1 MERPKLEID
10 LEILQQQRQLREQE
24 EQQRIAQKLP
34 EATEEVQQKLQQDNP
49 LKDYP
54 LEHQKQLTNAL
65 AVEVAR
71 SPTGQKIEG
80 KITISNGSLLA
91 HLDKGLPVHIDIQKV
106 LAQHESE
113 LPEGKQ
119 KNINPERQKQ
129 INEQLALF
137 KIDEQ
142 LAKFSPKQQELLK
155 EIMVQLIHEH
165 AGDPPKLNL
174 IRNLENKD
182 ELQLITANNK
192 NLSFHPQQYLE
203 QFKDQLQA
211 ERPPLSDERQ
221 KQINHL
227 MQTHG
232 VDMQFEQKFDQKHF
246 NTLYGAIGYS
256 IQNHTGT
263 PPLVNDIRV
272 DEKQIN
278 IELADGYQLK
288 IDTQAVLNGEVDLE
302 NCAQR
307 ERLPVIAQRGETGE
321 SLGRKLD
328 PENPKAAYGYLLA
341 TEQIKLIRGDDGH
354 AIPNIRPDKAYHYDP
369 NQYDQ
374 AQKQDLSKVAGLAI
388 AKESQFNQALDQA
401 RAELAAQKKQE
412 EQLKVQQQTEQANLN
427 KGQMSEDPYYQQM
440 RKEQKFDPFSYAQK
454 NRPKNTQEV
463 IIATLGLMTPK
474 FSPSSSP
481 YSHRSPIQG
490 GSNLLDKA
498 NHLKNDVL
506 QNYTHLENK
515 LAQVLKVDANDHSWL
530 AYGKRYAASQ
540 IGANKGAALWAE
552 ETVTGTVSLAVG
564 AAKTVGA
571 TKVES
576 LNALSFGLLSKVA
589 PNLVEKSRAHNAEV
603 AQTTLNIGKTVL
615 NYSKDAT
622 LDNLNKYSF
631 GTLGKNFESVN
642 QASQRQQERAEQI
655 YNWGTNQL
663 KEGKQAY
670 LTGDF
675 NTQAKQVKVGI
686 DVLTVFAPMTK
697 GSLVS
702 KGMKAAD
709 GLADISKLETATA
722 KLTQNALKTGEI
734 SELKYIKNAD
744 NTLDLSLKMKVEQ
757 KGVFGP
763 QPQPHKPTQVTPK
776 MSIQPLEQQ
785 GTQLSKLKSSEQT
798 LAQITKDALEKGE
811 ISLQSGKELEL
822 GMKLKYGERDIS
834 KAVHVEKKINEV
846 ENIVKVPDGVPLTQ
860 KQVDE
865 IVAIPKGQRPD
876 PSEYL
881 PKEYIDQHLE
891 LFKDGAGRIQ
901 LQESYNNWGITQR
914 DGTSFV
920 LPKSESEAL
929 KNLSSREMEIYLGLP
944 EGQLSP
950 KLFSQTQVLQID
962 IPPQKSLNVRVPS
975 GNEAGAN
982 SQWIPGGKLPTGGNE
997 AIIDATGLVEN
1008 KDYFINVIKFK
1019 E

>member
-1 MERPKLEID
+1 M
-10 LEILQQQRQLREQE
+10 
-24 EQQRIAQKLP
+24 
-34 EATEEVQQKLQQDNP
+34 
-49 LKDYP
+49 
-54 LEHQKQLTNAL
+54 
-65 AVEVAR
+65 
-71 SPTGQKIEG
+71 
-80 KITISNGSLLA
+80 LA
-91 HLDKGLPVHIDIQKV
+91 HLDKGLPVHVDIQKV
-106 LAQHESE
+106 LAQHEPE
-113 LPEGKQ
+113 LPDGQQ

-155 EIMVQLIHEH
+155 EIMVQLINKH

-174 IRNLENKD
+174 IRHLENKD

-221 KQINHL
+221 KQINQL

-440 RKEQKFDPFSYAQK
+440 RKEQKFDPLSYL
-454 NRPKNTQEV
+454 NNNPKNDQTIV
-463 IIATLGLMTPK
+463 LATLGLMTPR
-474 FSPSSSP
+474 FTPSSSP
-481 YSHRSPIQG
+481 YSQRAPIQADKG
-490 GSNLLDKA
+490 FIDRALDKA
-498 NHLKNDVL
+498 NALKNEVV
-506 QNYTHLENK
+506 QNYNHLENK
-515 LAQVLKVDANDHSWL
+515 VSQVLKVDANDHSWL

-564 AAKTVGA
+564 LTKTVG
-571 TKVES
+571 TTQIQ
-576 LNALSFGLLSKVA
+576 NIDNLSFGLLSKVM
-589 PNLVEKSRAHNAEV
+589 PNVVKESRAHNAEV

-615 NYSKDAT
+615 NYSKDAA
-622 LDNLNKYSF
+622 LDNLNQYSF
-631 GTLGKNFESVN
+631 GTLGKKFDTIA
-642 QASQRQQERAEQI
+642 QASQRQHERAEQI
-655 YNWGTNQL
+655 LSWGTNQL
-663 KEGKQAY
+663 KEGKEAY

-686 DVLTVFAPMTK
+686 DIATVVIPFTK
-697 GSLVS
+697 ASTLN
-702 KGMKAAD
+702 KGIKVAD
-709 GLADISKLETATA
+709 GLADISKVEKGLKIGDEVADLA
-722 KLTQNALKTGEI
+722 KLTNKLDIESFQKFYKMAPEAKIEIDNIAEKIATKYDGVVAKAPIKSESRAIEKIVNEYDGDYLRIKDLARNTIVVDEKNIGQVVQDLKNSG
-734 SELKYIKNAD
+734 
-744 NTLDLSLKMKVEQ
+744 
-757 KGVFGP
+757 
-763 QPQPHKPTQVTPK
+763 
-776 MSIQPLEQQ
+776 
-785 GTQLSKLKSSEQT
+785 
-798 LAQITKDALEKGE
+798 AQIKVINSVDNPMGYGGVNSTIKTSTGLTAE
-811 ISLQSGKELEL
+811 IQVNSPAMIYAKESEEVAKTILGKELYEQ
-822 GMKLKYGERDIS
+822 MATK
-834 KAVHVEKKINEV
+834 
-846 ENIVKVPDGVPLTQ
+846 T
-860 KQVDE
+860 
-865 IVAIPKGQRPD
+865 
-876 PSEYL
+876 
-881 PKEYIDQHLE
+881 
-891 LFKDGAGRIQ
+891 
-901 LQESYNNWGITQR
+901 
-914 DGTSFV
+914 
-920 LPKSESEAL
+920 
-929 KNLSSREMEIYLGLP
+929 GLP
-944 EGQLSP
+944 GGEGH
-950 KLFSQTQVLQID
+950 KLYEQWRVTSD
-962 IPPQKSLNVRVPS
+962 INLKVKLEEVSRKYYDD
-975 GNEAGAN
+975 
-982 SQWIPGGKLPTGGNE
+982 IRGKN
-997 AIIDATGLVEN
+997 
-1008 KDYFINVIKFK
+1008 
-1019 E
+1019 